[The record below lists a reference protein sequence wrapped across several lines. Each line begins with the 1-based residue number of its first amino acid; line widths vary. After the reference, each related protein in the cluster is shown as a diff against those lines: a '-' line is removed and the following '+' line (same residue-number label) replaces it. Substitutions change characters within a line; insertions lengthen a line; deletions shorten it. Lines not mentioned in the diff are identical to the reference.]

1 MPSDRKPSTDQV
13 LTNTSGGFGDCGALR
28 VPLGDVDALDAGLP
42 HQVRPFGLR
51 LRLGDIELQIR
62 RDIRASACLAK
73 KETMPG
79 LAPQQETAVVEPGRR
94 AFLAASVV
102 SRSA

>member
-1 MPSDRKPSTDQV
+1 MPSDKKPSTDQV
-13 LTNTSGGFGDCGALR
+13 LTNTSGGFGDLERCVSRSAMWM
-28 VPLGDVDALDAGLP
+28 PLTPACRIKSAHSALD
-42 HQVRPFGLR
+42 FGSGTLSFR
-51 LRLGDIELQIR
+51 SD
-62 RDIRASACLAK
+62 ATSSSACLTK

-102 SRSA
+102 SRRA